1 MFDPP
6 TRLRNIV
13 GALLSAML
21 VIGAYL
27 LSTGTALQRVDF
39 LFYDY
44 LLAWREH
51 RISDQ
56 VVVVAIDDDSL
67 KRIGRWPWSRRTHAE
82 LLDRLTAM
90 RARAVGFDVLFAEQQ
105 TDDPLADDLF
115 AGAIARNGKTV
126 LAVAPSNPAS
136 GRSITEV
143 LPMPLLAESAAGLGH
158 VDIELD
164 TDGLCR
170 SFYLRA
176 GLGEAHWP
184 AFSLAVL
191 KAASGLEKVARFDV
205 TPTVRQGSGWVRDGR
220 YFLPFDPRPG
230 AVQTLSYDS
239 VMKDDGLANQ
249 IAGKYVLVGSTAT
262 GLGDFVATPV
272 SFDHQRMPGVE
283 LNANILS
290 GLLSGRLARQIGQG
304 PYQILT
310 VCIASIAAVLMV
322 SISFPVGL
330 LLIPTAVAGI
340 LALSAVL
347 LYGWQLWFPPAA
359 AIAPIIAGLPLWG
372 AWSLLQ
378 ERKINRSL
386 TVRMQHQALHHA
398 ITDLPN
404 QYVLEARLR
413 RLNPGRIEGG
423 GVAALMI
430 AHIKW
435 YGSTEA
441 IVGRSAGDQLLRAIA
456 KRLSNAVG
464 SDDLVAHLSSD
475 DFGILVEELTDVD
488 SAVRISQNVLNLLQ
502 KPIDLDGAQISLSP
516 RMGLSLW
523 PKDSPDGSAL
533 LRDAYIAMFRAR
545 IEASNTTC
553 VYSDEI
559 AQEVHARSRLEQ
571 ALITAMERGEF
582 EVYYQPQVVSADGR
596 IIGVEALLRWHN
608 PELGLVYPGTFIPVA
623 EHNGLIQAIGGW
635 VLRTAC
641 HQVQQW
647 KLQGLGALRLAV
659 NLSPLQF
666 ADVNIVSEVSRALT
680 KSGLDARSL
689 ELEITETAL
698 MQDLEQATT
707 LMRQLKERGVK
718 LAIDDFGTGYS
729 SLSNLRHFPLDRIKI
744 DQSFVREI
752 HSNREV
758 REITQT
764 IITMA
769 KRLRLDVIAE
779 GVETASQASFLGQN
793 GCDELQGFFF
803 GHPLP
808 ALEMT
813 ALLQAR
819 SGQGPASTVPST
831 GVHDPV

>member
-1 MFDPP
+1 
-6 TRLRNIV
+6 
-13 GALLSAML
+13 
-21 VIGAYL
+21 
-27 LSTGTALQRVDF
+27 
-39 LFYDY
+39 
-44 LLAWREH
+44 
-51 RISDQ
+51 
-56 VVVVAIDDDSL
+56 
-67 KRIGRWPWSRRTHAE
+67 
-82 LLDRLTAM
+82 
-90 RARAVGFDVLFAEQQ
+90 
-105 TDDPLADDLF
+105 
-115 AGAIARNGKTV
+115 
-126 LAVAPSNPAS
+126 
-136 GRSITEV
+136 
-143 LPMPLLAESAAGLGH
+143 
-158 VDIELD
+158 
-164 TDGLCR
+164 
-170 SFYLRA
+170 
-176 GLGEAHWP
+176 
-184 AFSLAVL
+184 
-191 KAASGLEKVARFDV
+191 
-205 TPTVRQGSGWVRDGR
+205 
-220 YFLPFDPRPG
+220 PRPG
-230 AVQTLSYDS
+230 AVKTLSYQR
-239 VMKDDGLANQ
+239 VMKDDGLAGQ

-262 GLGDFVATPV
+262 GLGDFIATPV
-272 SFDHQRMPGVE
+272 SFDHQRMPGVQ

-290 GLLSGRLARQIGQG
+290 GLSSGQLARKIEQW
-304 PYQILT
+304 PYQALT

-322 SISFPVGL
+322 STSFPVGL
-330 LLIPTAVAGI
+330 LLIPAAVAGI
-340 LALSAVL
+340 LALSAAL

-359 AIAPIIAGLPLWG
+359 AIAPIVIGFPLWG
-372 AWSLLQ
+372 GWSLLQ

-413 RLNPGRIEGG
+413 RLTPGQIEGAG
-423 GVAALMI
+423 IAVLMI

-456 KRLSNAVG
+456 ERLSNAVRG
-464 SDDLVAHLSSD
+464 DDLVAHLSSD
-475 DFGILVEELTDVD
+475 DFGILVEELADAD
-488 SAVRISQNVLNLLQ
+488 SAVRISQNLLNLLQ
-502 KPIDLDGAQISLSP
+502 EPIDVGGAQISLSP